1 MRTPDPIDAC
11 AGVQVTSGNPS
22 PCRSGETQI
31 APRQDPV
38 KEGTAGVK
46 VLSGGADLRVFLMHA
61 SRRQENLVEVGR
73 ERAMADLAY
82 ALLLIVSF
90 LVLGLTVRGLEKL

>member
-1 MRTPDPIDAC
+1 M
-11 AGVQVTSGNPS
+11 
-22 PCRSGETQI
+22 
-31 APRQDPV
+31 
-38 KEGTAGVK
+38 
-46 VLSGGADLRVFLMHA
+46 MHA
-61 SRRQENLVEVGR
+61 VARQGHVVVVGR

>member
-1 MRTPDPIDAC
+1 MSRCCQAALTCGFSSCTLSLVRTID
-11 AGVQVTSGNPS
+11 
-22 PCRSGETQI
+22 
-31 APRQDPV
+31 
-38 KEGTAGVK
+38 
-46 VLSGGADLRVFLMHA
+46 
-61 SRRQENLVEVGR
+61 VGR